1 MAVVPYYKRFD
12 SKPRVY
18 VFVLRLLIKL
28 VPDSIG
34 SLFQFLFYGPPVKS
48 WTLSYYLG
56 VRFFK
61 VIFAEIVKSD
71 TPNIVEGQLVT
82 SMPNIVPWDAVQI
95 PETFKTNQKVI
106 DFIKVNAPGEWFPHA
121 KSVVETSGDWIHPKS
136 IESDKVLYMLHGGG
150 LFLGSS
156 NMYRRT
162 AYKCAKAANA
172 KTFVVNYRLAPQN
185 PYPIPIIDCVSGYL
199 SLLEKHDASK
209 IVFIGD
215 SADFIPD
222 LPVDSRGDGRL
233 VYYAPNQLLKDP
245 YVSPVYATDFTR
257 LPPLL
262 IQAGSGERLLDCI
275 TAFAAK
281 ASKSANSSV
290 TFEVYNEHV
299 HVFHFLDYCVELVTG
314 SKKQLGKLKK
324 QNMVKRNKSE
334 LLTSNLAQ
342 LQNLIKRDPPS
353 YTEEFMTQYRHFESS
368 MAIFNMKPDTEST
381 AFGEQIMFIS
391 AVLDLLSNHYQLM
404 APELRKTMVQALI
417 LMRNRDLISQT
428 SLLSLFFT
436 LFRCKDKTLRA
447 LLHSHIVSDIKNA
460 NAKAKNNK
468 LNKTMQNFMYKMLQD
483 PSEIAAKKSLEVM
496 IELYQKNV
504 WNDAKTVNVVAE
516 ACLSQIPKLVAP
528 ALHFFLGTNDNKYDE
543 DDEEEVPDLLRMKQA
558 NIVNKKRKS
567 RQRQMD
573 KAQALVRRKE
583 RQKNR
588 AEIFNFSALH
598 LLNDPQ
604 GFADNLFSR
613 LKQVSSK
620 NIFNFELR
628 LEMMNLISRLIG
640 VHKLLTLGFYD
651 FMISYI
657 KPHQKNVT
665 QILAYLAQ
673 ASHELV
679 PPDAMESVVRAI
691 ADNFVWSNCA
701 SEVVTAGL
709 NALREICS
717 RCPLAMPEE
726 LLKSLLEDYKNH
738 KEKGPM
744 AAARALLSL
753 FREYNPEM
761 LKKKDRGKIASM
773 SMKDF
778 KIQKYGEINV
788 LGDVEDAE
796 LLEMDS
802 DEFEGAGDDKDE
814 IPVLVPNAEN
824 DDEWEDEEENNDNES
839 ELDWDNAEVVGEEQ
853 ESGEEQDGQSGEEQ
867 EDLDEQEENEMTPP
881 KKKQKV
887 SIAATKIFTDED
899 FAKIRERK
907 EQKEMDRMLGHSNK
921 VLIEADEDRDVVDA
935 SKIMAFTK
943 KKDDYAARMESI
955 KEGREGRTYG
965 SKRGKDERSSTTNR
979 EKSKKNKPMTMLV
992 HKRAV
997 KGKKSRSLMEKQ
1009 RVLRAHITKQK
1020 KKGF

>member
-1 MAVVPYYKRFD
+1 
-12 SKPRVY
+12 
-18 VFVLRLLIKL
+18 
-28 VPDSIG
+28 
-34 SLFQFLFYGPPVKS
+34 
-48 WTLSYYLG
+48 
-56 VRFFK
+56 
-61 VIFAEIVKSD
+61 
-71 TPNIVEGQLVT
+71 
-82 SMPNIVPWDAVQI
+82 
-95 PETFKTNQKVI
+95 
-106 DFIKVNAPGEWFPHA
+106 
-121 KSVVETSGDWIHPKS
+121 
-136 IESDKVLYMLHGGG
+136 
-150 LFLGSS
+150 
-156 NMYRRT
+156 
-162 AYKCAKAANA
+162 
-172 KTFVVNYRLAPQN
+172 
-185 PYPIPIIDCVSGYL
+185 
-199 SLLEKHDASK
+199 
-209 IVFIGD
+209 
-215 SADFIPD
+215 
-222 LPVDSRGDGRL
+222 
-233 VYYAPNQLLKDP
+233 
-245 YVSPVYATDFTR
+245 
-257 LPPLL
+257 
-262 IQAGSGERLLDCI
+262 
-275 TAFAAK
+275 
-281 ASKSANSSV
+281 
-290 TFEVYNEHV
+290 
-299 HVFHFLDYCVELVTG
+299 
-314 SKKQLGKLKK
+314 
-324 QNMVKRNKSE
+324 
-334 LLTSNLAQ
+334 
-342 LQNLIKRDPPS
+342 
-353 YTEEFMTQYRHFESS
+353 MTQYRHFESS
-368 MAIFNMKPDTEST
+368 MAIFNLKPDTESN

-391 AVLDLLSNHYQLM
+391 AVAICYPKQCKDFPQHIIDLLSNHYQLM

-417 LMRNRDLISQT
+417 LMRNRDLITQS

-436 LFRCKDKTLRA
+436 LFRCKDKNLRA

-460 NAKAKNNK
+460 NAKSKNNK

-496 IELYQKNV
+496 IELYHKNV

-543 DDEEEVPDLLRMKQA
+543 EDDEDVPDLLRMKQA

-567 RQRQMD
+567 RQRQIE
-573 KAQALVRRKE
+573 KAQALKE

-613 LKQVSSK
+613 LKQVTSK

-679 PPDAMESVVRAI
+679 PPDAMESVVRAV

-778 KIQKYGEINV
+778 KIQKYGEVKV

-802 DEFEGAGDDKDE
+802 DEFEGAQSDEEE
-814 IPVLVPNAEN
+814 IPELVPNEEE
-824 DDEWEDEEENNDNES
+824 DEGWEDEEEENDNDDDS

-853 ESGEEQDGQSGEEQ
+853 DSEDGEQDSEDGEQDSEDGEQSEEEEEA
-867 EDLDEQEENEMTPP
+867 EDNEMTPP

-907 EQKEMDRMLGHSNK
+907 EQKEMDKMLGRSNK
-921 VLIEADEDRDVVDA
+921 VMIEEDEDRDIVDA

-955 KEGREGRTYG
+955 KEGREGRAYG
-965 SKRGKDERSSTTNR
+965 SKRGKDDRSSTTNR
-979 EKSKKNKPMTMLV
+979 VNIDS
-992 HKRAV
+992 
-997 KGKKSRSLMEKQ
+997 
-1009 RVLRAHITKQK
+1009 
-1020 KKGF
+1020 F